1 MSAWFV
7 PGNALRYLIRKKQN
21 KAHEAPL
28 YMEFSRQAYWS
39 GLPLPTQGIFPTQGS
54 NPGPLHCR
62 QILYHL
68 SYQGSPLSGFTH
80 IVLFKS
86 LTSSDFQ
93 MRLSLET

>member
-54 NPGPLHCR
+54 NPGPR

-68 SYQGSPLSGFTH
+68 SYQGSPLTH